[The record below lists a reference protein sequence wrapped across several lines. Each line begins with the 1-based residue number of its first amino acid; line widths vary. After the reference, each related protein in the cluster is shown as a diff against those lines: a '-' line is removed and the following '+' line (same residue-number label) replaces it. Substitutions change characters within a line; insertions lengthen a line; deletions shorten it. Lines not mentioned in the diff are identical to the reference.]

1 MKWILCL
8 CSLVA
13 GFRVEDYVWSEAE
26 REAESKLRFILFL
39 ALVGDAVVLGCLY
52 LCAYVDCTALLRD
65 CSRRN
70 SPREP
75 EKSLLSEPEDEPLP
89 GQFLPL

>member
-1 MKWILCL
+1 M
-8 CSLVA
+8 
-13 GFRVEDYVWSEAE
+13 WSEAE

-39 ALVGDAVVLGCLY
+39 ALVGDALVLGCLY
-52 LCAYVDCTALLRD
+52 LCAYVDCTALLSD

-75 EKSLLSEPEDEPLP
+75 GGKSLLSEPEDEPLP